1 MASEFGRFIGDVITK
16 WLIEDGQ
23 DRRMEVLEDFSF
35 EDPATKLWTTPA
47 GTQVDGASIPRAL
60 WTIVGSPFTDD
71 YRRASVVHDYYCD
84 VRTEPYDAVHLM
96 FYYACR
102 ADGVSALKANM
113 LYYGVVAGGPS
124 WHVVRI
130 VNFNVLAP
138 RTGTE
143 EAIDFTDILV
153 LKPPVDEAR
162 LQEDVRWIAE
172 TNPTLPEIWARAQAA
187 RLQPAP
193 PPVLQLPYE
202 TVPQNLPR
210 IYAEELRSRA
220 LFSTTTELAP
230 IN

>member
-1 MASEFGRFIGDVITK
+1 
-16 WLIEDGQ
+16 
-23 DRRMEVLEDFSF
+23 MEVLEDFSF

-84 VRTEPYDAVHLM
+84 VRTEPY
-96 FYYACR
+96 YACR

-143 EAIDFTDILV
+143 DAIDFTDILV
-153 LKPPVDEAR
+153 LQPPVDEAR
-162 LQEDVRWIAE
+162 LREDVRWIAE
-172 TNPTLPEIWARAQAA
+172 TNPTLQEIWARAQTA
-187 RLQPAP
+187 RLRPAP

-202 TVPQNLPR
+202 TGPQNFPR
-210 IYAEELRSRA
+210 VYAEELRSRA
-220 LFSTTTELAP
+220 LFSTATELAP
-230 IN
+230 FN